1 MHVRRYYACLRFLY
15 QDLKVIFLDEVS
27 MCGSDMLARIN
38 FRMQEIM
45 GNTNFMGGVS
55 MVTTGD
61 FGQLPPVGQSMIWD
75 ISRLDNR
82 IEICPNH
89 WDDHF
94 VIYYLE
100 EKMRSQDDEFS
111 EICDLVRKGICDD
124 KVIEYMKKHVRD
136 CPNVDDNNKFAE
148 GKLSII
154 VTTND
159 AREKINQEKLD
170 KLLPLKKTFY
180 VSALDQSTN
189 TPNAPPLSEKLSLTA
204 TGQLQKK
211 IVFKEGAPV
220 MITSNHS
227 KKKYK
232 NNGIVNGA
240 RGKIDCIQPSKKDP
254 NVAEI
259 IWVRFADDK
268 VGQLLRKD
276 SLSLLKDFK
285 PNDPLSVP
293 IS

>member
-1 MHVRRYYACLRFLY
+1 
-15 QDLKVIFLDEVS
+15 
-27 MCGSDMLARIN
+27 
-38 FRMQEIM
+38 
-45 GNTNFMGGVS
+45 
-55 MVTTGD
+55 
-61 FGQLPPVGQSMIWD
+61 
-75 ISRLDNR
+75 
-82 IEICPNH
+82 
-89 WDDHF
+89 
-94 VIYYLE
+94 
-100 EKMRSQDDEFS
+100 
-111 EICDLVRKGICDD
+111 
-124 KVIEYMKKHVRD
+124 MKKHVRD
-136 CPNVDDNNKFAE
+136 CPNEDDNNIFAE

-240 RGKIDCIQPSKKDP
+240 HGKIDCI
-254 NVAEI
+254 
-259 IWVRFADDK
+259 
-268 VGQLLRKD
+268 
-276 SLSLLKDFK
+276 
-285 PNDPLSVP
+285 
-293 IS
+293 